1 MNVKGAFLAFTCIS
15 MAGLCQATADELLD
29 LETRDLS
36 EMKTVSGITVV
47 FDPGKISMVYRL
59 PRSSGMSSGRSSGSI
74 TNIIGLSGGPQ
85 EVGET
90 ADSLLDRLNL
100 RQYFISL
107 TLPDGIPVWVK
118 ASSVSF
124 FRAIET
130 WDHIRTEAKS
140 AVNAGGR
147 AIFVKESV
155 TTVKD
160 AINAIRRQNRSP

>member
-1 MNVKGAFLAFTCIS
+1 
-15 MAGLCQATADELLD
+15 LLD
-29 LETRDLS
+29 LETCDLS

-47 FDPGKISMVYRL
+47 FDPGKINMVYTL
-59 PRSSGMSSGRSSGSI
+59 PRSSGRSSGRSGSI

-90 ADSLLDRLNL
+90 ADSLLAPESEAILYIADVAGR
-100 RQYFISL
+100 
-107 TLPDGIPVWVK
+107 IPVCMK

-124 FRAIET
+124 FRAIEP
-130 WDHIRTEAKS
+130 WDHIRAEAKG

-155 TTVKD
+155 TTIKD
-160 AINAIRRQNRSP
+160 AINAIRRQNRPP

>member
-1 MNVKGAFLAFTCIS
+1 MNAAKGALLAFTCILITGIS
-15 MAGLCQATADELLD
+15 NATADELLD
-29 LETRDLS
+29 LETRDLA

-47 FDPGKISMVYRL
+47 FDPGKISMVYTL
-59 PRSSGMSSGRSSGSI
+59 TRSSGLSSGRSGST
-74 TNIIGLSGGPQ
+74 TNILGLSGGPQ

-100 RQYFISL
+100 RQYFIPL

-124 FRAIET
+124 FRAIEP
-130 WDHIRTEAKS
+130 WDHIRAEAKS

-155 TTVKD
+155 TTIKD
-160 AINAIRRQNRSP
+160 AINAVRRQNRSP

>member
-1 MNVKGAFLAFTCIS
+1 MRLPTNCSISKLAI
-15 MAGLCQATADELLD
+15 
-29 LETRDLS
+29 S

-47 FDPGKISMVYRL
+47 FDPGKINMVYTL
-59 PRSSGMSSGRSSGSI
+59 PRSSGRSSGRSGSI

-85 EVGET
+85 EVDET

-107 TLPDGIPVWVK
+107 TLPDGIPIWVK

-130 WDHIRTEAKS
+130 WDHIRAEAKS
-140 AVNAGGR
+140 AVNA
-147 AIFVKESV
+147 IF
-155 TTVKD
+155 
-160 AINAIRRQNRSP
+160 RQSTYCNSQLTAKQ

>member
-1 MNVKGAFLAFTCIS
+1 M
-15 MAGLCQATADELLD
+15 
-29 LETRDLS
+29 
-36 EMKTVSGITVV
+36 
-47 FDPGKISMVYRL
+47 
-59 PRSSGMSSGRSSGSI
+59 
-74 TNIIGLSGGPQ
+74 
-85 EVGET
+85 
-90 ADSLLDRLNL
+90 
-100 RQYFISL
+100 
-107 TLPDGIPVWVK
+107 K

-155 TTVKD
+155 TTIKD

>member
-1 MNVKGAFLAFTCIS
+1 MNAKAAFLAFTYILIAGIS
-15 MAGLCQATADELLD
+15 NATADELLD
-29 LETRDLS
+29 LETRDLA

-47 FDPGKISMVYRL
+47 FDPGKISMVYTL
-59 PRSSGMSSGRSSGSI
+59 PRSSGLSSSRSGLT
-74 TNIIGLSGGPQ
+74 TNILGLSGGPQ

-100 RQYFISL
+100 RQYFIPL

-124 FRAIET
+124 FRAIEP
-130 WDHIRTEAKS
+130 WDHIRAEAKS

-155 TTVKD
+155 TTIKD
-160 AINAIRRQNRSP
+160 AINAVRRQNRSP

>member
-1 MNVKGAFLAFTCIS
+1 MNAKGAFLAFTCIS
-15 MAGLCQATADELLD
+15 IAGLCNAAADELLD
-29 LETRDLS
+29 LETRLLA
-36 EMKTVSGITVV
+36 EMKTVRGITVV
-47 FDPGKISMVYRL
+47 FDPGKISMVYTL
-59 PRSSGMSSGRSSGSI
+59 PRSSGSSSSRSGLI
-74 TNIIGLSGGPQ
+74 TNILGLSGGPQ

-107 TLPDGIPVWVK
+107 TLPDGISVWVK

-124 FRAIET
+124 FRAIEP
-130 WDHIRTEAKS
+130 WDHLRAEAKS

-155 TTVKD
+155 TTIKE
-160 AINAIRRQNRSP
+160 AINALRLQNRSP